1 MKKVTENV
9 LTAVASVVSIALIC
23 LGATAEQVPATNMN
37 TQVASGPA
45 IVSMA
50 SVDVTSEAIDIV
62 SDVAVSITS
71 SATASIQPRDTVTVT
86 LSLEEETNNVEV
98 TVEPTQTPTPQPVAT
113 PEPEPTPA
121 VQEEVQSGEYLGR
134 FKLTA
139 YCSCAKCCGQW
150 SPERGGKGTT
160 SSGTYPQEGRTVGC
174 NVLPAGTHILING
187 HEYIVEDTGN
197 MKGQTIDV
205 YMGSHS
211 AALKFGVQ
219 YADVYRAE

>member
-9 LTAVASVVSIALIC
+9 LTAVASVVSIVLIC
-23 LGATAEQVPATNMN
+23 LGVTAEQVPATNMD
-37 TQVASGPA
+37 TQVTGPA

-62 SDVAVSITS
+62 SDAAIVSE
-71 SATASIQPRDTVTVT
+71 ASIQPRDTVTVT

-113 PEPEPTPA
+113 PEPEPTPT
-121 VQEEVQSGEYLGR
+121 VQSGEYLGR

>member
-23 LGATAEQVPATNMN
+23 LGVTAEQIPATNMN
-37 TQVASGPA
+37 TQVTGPA
-45 IVSMA
+45 IVSIA

-62 SDVAVSITS
+62 SDAAIVSE
-71 SATASIQPRDTVTVT
+71 ASIQPRDTVTVT

-98 TVEPTQTPTPQPVAT
+98 TVEPTQIPT